1 MRFPFLLLAFC
12 PILLFAQDYPI
23 KPVSFTNVQITDN
36 FWQPRM
42 HTNTTVTIPFA
53 FQKSEETGRLANFAI
68 ACGLQ
73 SGDFQS
79 KYPYDDSD
87 VYKIIEG
94 AAYTLA
100 LRPDSELDSFLDT
113 LIGWIA
119 AAQEED
125 GYLMTWRSI
134 QPDKPPTSWSGDERW
149 DNMEFGHELYNVG
162 HLYEAAVAH
171 YEATGKR
178 TLLDV
183 ALKNA
188 DLLVELFASS
198 KEQGYPGHQE
208 IEIGLAKLYRITGEQ
223 QYLDLARLF
232 LERRGERS
240 YEAEGNMYEIGAYWQ
255 DHNPVLEQT
264 EAVGHAVRAGYM
276 YAAMADIAALTGD
289 ERYLKAIDQIW
300 ENVVSKKLYIT
311 GGVGGSHYGE
321 AFAENYEL
329 PNEEAYAETCA
340 AIANDLWNYR
350 MFLLH
355 GDAKYIDVLERT
367 LYNGLISGVS
377 LEGNRFFYPNP
388 LAANAEGYE
397 RSEWF
402 STSCCPSNISRF
414 LPSLPGYVYA
424 QQGETVYVNL
434 FISNEAQLEVQG
446 TMVGIS
452 QTTAYPWAGKV
463 EIELRPTQTKRFPVH
478 LRLPGWS
485 DNRPVPGDLYQYLDD
500 NSQQPTI
507 SVNGKKIDFITEK
520 GYAILVQDWQ
530 KGDQITL
537 ELPMQV
543 RRVVSNEAVKAN
555 AGRVALQY
563 GPIVYC
569 AEWLDNGGQV
579 SNLLLPDAAPLQV
592 VFEPQ
597 LLGGVNVIRGQ
608 AKAFRI
614 SDSGTEIEST
624 QQAFQAIPYALW
636 AHRGKGEMQ
645 VWLNREIKNL
655 SINGGEK

>member
-1 MRFPFLLLAFC
+1 MRFLILSFSLL
-12 PILLFAQDYPI
+12 PGLLFAQNYPI
-23 KPVSFTNVQITDN
+23 APVSFTAVQITDN

-42 HTNTTVTIPFA
+42 QTNTTVTIPFA

-68 ACGLQ
+68 AGGLQ
-73 SGDFQS
+73 SGKFQS

-100 LRPDSELDSFLDT
+100 LEPDSELDSFLDT

-119 AAQEED
+119 AAQEDD

-134 QPDKPPTSWSGDERW
+134 QPQEPPTSWSGEERW

-188 DLLVELFASS
+188 DLLVKLFASGQ
-198 KEQGYPGHQE
+198 EQGYPGHQE

-223 QYLDLARLF
+223 KYLDLAKLF

-240 YEAEGNMYEIGAYWQ
+240 YEDEGNMYETGAYWQ
-255 DHNPVLEQT
+255 DHDPVLQQT

-289 ERYLKAIDQIW
+289 ERYLEAIDNIW
-300 ENVVSKKLYIT
+300 ENVIAKKLYIT

-329 PNEEAYAETCA
+329 PNAEAYAETCA

-355 GDAKYIDVLERT
+355 GDSKYIDVLERT

-388 LAANAEGYE
+388 LAADAEGYE

-424 QQGETVYVNL
+424 QRDRAVYVNL
-434 FISNEAQLEVQG
+434 FMSNGANLDVQG
-446 TMVGIS
+446 TPVRIT
-452 QTTAYPWAGKV
+452 QETAYPWDGKV
-463 EIELRPTQTKRFPVH
+463 EIALQPENALEFP
-478 LRLPGWS
+478 LLIRLPGWAQGQ
-485 DNRPVPGDLYQYLDD
+485 PVPSDLYHYLED
-500 NSQQPTI
+500 SEQVVSI
-507 SVNGKKIDFITEK
+507 SINGKKVDFQQEK
-520 GYAILVQDWQ
+520 GYAVLKQNWQ
-530 KGDQITL
+530 KGDEITVDF
-537 ELPMQV
+537 PMQV
-543 RRVVSNEAVKAN
+543 RRIVSNEAVKAN
-555 AGRVALQY
+555 TGRVALAY

-569 AEWLDNGGQV
+569 AEWVDNAGKV
-579 SNLLLPDAAPLQV
+579 SNILLPDAAKLQV
-592 VFEPQ
+592 AFEPQ

-608 AKAFRI
+608 AKAFRVNET
-614 SDSGTEIEST
+614 GTTIESI

-645 VWLNREIKNL
+645 VWLNRKIKTL
-655 SINGGEK
+655 KIND

>member
-1 MRFPFLLLAFC
+1 MRFFFLLLAFS
-12 PILLFAQDYPI
+12 PLLLFAQDYPI
-23 KPVSFTNVQITDN
+23 TPVSFTNVQITDN

-42 HTNTTVTIPFA
+42 HTNTTETIPFA
-53 FQKSEETGRLANFAI
+53 FQKSKETGRLANFAI
-68 ACGLQ
+68 AGGLQ

-100 LRPDSELDSFLDT
+100 LEPNPELDSFLDT

-134 QPDKPPTSWSGDERW
+134 QPDEPPTSWSGDERW

-178 TLLDV
+178 TLLEV

-188 DLLVELFASS
+188 DLLVELFASGQ
-198 KEQGYPGHQE
+198 EQGYPGHQE
-208 IEIGLAKLYRITGEQ
+208 VEIGLVKLYRITDEQ
-223 QYLDLARLF
+223 QYLDLSRLF
-232 LERRGERS
+232 LERRGKRS
-240 YEAEGNMYEIGAYWQ
+240 YDVEGNMYEIGVYWQ

-300 ENVVSKKLYIT
+300 ENVVRKKLYIT

-388 LAANAEGYE
+388 LAASSEVYE

-424 QQGETVYVNL
+424 RQDEAVYVNL

-446 TMVGIS
+446 TAVNIS
-452 QTTAYPWAGKV
+452 QTTAYPWDGKV
-463 EIELRPTQTKRFPVH
+463 EIELHPTEAKRFSLHV
-478 LRLPGWS
+478 RLPGWS
-485 DNRPVPGDLYQYLDD
+485 NNRPVPGDLYQYLDE
-500 NSQQPTI
+500 SPQQPTL
-507 SVNGKKIDFITEK
+507 SVNGKKTDFQTEK
-520 GYAILVQDWQ
+520 GYAVLTQNWQ
-530 KGDQITL
+530 KGDKITL

-543 RRVVSNEAVKAN
+543 RRVVSNEAVTAN

-563 GPIVYC
+563 GPVVYC

-579 SNLLLPDAAPLQV
+579 SNLLLPDDTNLQV
-592 VFEPQ
+592 AFEPQ

-608 AKAFRI
+608 VKAFRI
-614 SDSGTEIEST
+614 SDSGIDIEST

-645 VWLNREIKNL
+645 VWLNRTIKKTG
-655 SINGGEK
+655 INGGRK